1 QERPITMS
9 FEAPPTLLEL
19 SMKSLLRDEAL
30 AISVLQQLPSEFFPS
45 LFKEAYKSRHMK
57 ILTAMV
63 AVWPFACL
71 PVGAMMKVPDRMIL
85 QAVLDGVDI
94 MLTDKAHF
102 RRSKLRVLDLRN
114 THNVFWDVWS
124 GIHGLDCSKGTLSKK
139 QTGNG
144 HFRYAVRRLLKV
156 VTDFDL
162 RLNLDEQQAYLLQW
176 AQQRKGA
183 VRLCCMKMS
192 ICVTPLGII
201 MMVLNTFQPDYIE
214 ELELST
220 NWSLV
225 TLSHFAPCFGQ
236 MRNLRRLHL
245 ARIYTNTDK
254 AVNTSAN
261 IEERCAARFI
271 SQIAKLSCLQH
282 LSMDGVYFS
291 SERMKQLFRCVKSP
305 LKTLSVSLCRISQSD
320 LKHLSQCRRLF
331 HLKHL
336 NLFGVA
342 LFNLC
347 RTHLLFLLKNVGDTL
362 QSLELEHCRMGDSH
376 LSALLP
382 ALSQCLQL
390 TRVNLYDNDLST
402 SLLKEL
408 LQSMTHL
415 SKLTEEFYPAPLE
428 CYGESGHVIVDK
440 FAKLCPDLLDILRS
454 KRQPKKVSFGTEFCP
469 QCFQRCVYDQ
479 KTRLCQCLS

>member
-1 QERPITMS
+1 MS
-9 FEAPPTLLEL
+9 FQAPPTLLEL
-19 SMKSLLRDEAL
+19 AMKNLLSNEAL
-30 AISVLQQLPSEFFPS
+30 AISVLQQLPTEFFPS
-45 LFKEAYKSRHMK
+45 LFKEAFKCRYMK

-71 PVGAMMKVPDRMIL
+71 PVGSMMKVSDVMIL
-85 QAVLDGVDI
+85 QAILSGVDI

-114 THNVFWDVWS
+114 VHNVFWDVWP
-124 GIHGLDCSKGTLSKK
+124 GVEGLDCSKGTLSQKH
-139 QTGNG
+139 TGNG

-162 RLNLDEQQAYLLQW
+162 RADLDEEQAYLLHW
-176 AQQRKGA
+176 AQKRKGS

-192 ICVTPLGII
+192 ICVTPLDIII
-201 MMVLNTFQPDYIE
+201 MVLKTFQPEYIE

-225 TLSHFAPCFGQ
+225 TLSHFAPFFGQ
-236 MRNLRRLHL
+236 MRNLRRFHL
-245 ARIYTNTDK
+245 ARIYMNTNK
-254 AVNTSAN
+254 AVNTLAN
-261 IEERCAARFI
+261 KEEKCAARFI
-271 SQIAKLSCLQH
+271 SQIAKLNCLQH
-282 LSMDGVYFS
+282 LSMNGVYFS
-291 SERMKQLFRCVKSP
+291 SGLMIQLFRCVKSP
-305 LKTLSVSLCRISQSD
+305 LETLSISLCQVSQSD
-320 LKHLSQCRRLF
+320 LKQVSQCWRFF
-331 HLKHL
+331 HLKNL

-347 RTHLLFLLKNVGDTL
+347 PSHLLFLLKNVGDTL

-390 TRVNLYDNDLST
+390 TRVNLYDNDLSMPI
-402 SLLKEL
+402 LREL
-408 LQSMTHL
+408 LQSLTNL

-428 CYGESGHVIVDK
+428 CYAERGSILVDK
-440 FAKLCPDLLDILRS
+440 FARLCPDLMDILRS

-479 KTRLCQCLS
+479 KTRLCHCFS

>member
-1 QERPITMS
+1 MS
-9 FEAPPTLLEL
+9 FEPPSTLLEL
-19 SMKSLLRDEAL
+19 SMKNLLRNEAL

-45 LFKEAYKSRHMK
+45 LFKEAFKSRHMK

-63 AVWPFACL
+63 AVWPFVCL
-71 PVGAMMKVPDRMIL
+71 PVGAMMKVPDTVIL
-85 QAVLDGVDI
+85 QAILDGVDI

-114 THNVFWDVWS
+114 MHNVFWDVWP
-124 GIHGLDCSKGTLSKK
+124 GIQGLDCSKGTLSKK

-144 HFRYAVRRLLKV
+144 HFRYTVRRLLKV

-162 RLNLDEQQAYLLQW
+162 RFDLNEQQAYLLQW
-176 AQQRKGA
+176 AQQRKGS
-183 VRLCCMKMS
+183 VRLCCIKMS
-192 ICVTPLGII
+192 ICVTPLDTI
-201 MMVLNTFQPDYIE
+201 MMVLKTFQPDYIE

-225 TLSHFAPCFGQ
+225 ILSHFAPCFGQ
-236 MRNLRRLHL
+236 MRNLRSLHL
-245 ARIYTNTDK
+245 ARIYLNTNK
-254 AVNTSAN
+254 AVNTMAS
-261 IEERCAARFI
+261 IEEKCAARFI
-271 SQIAKLSCLQH
+271 SQIAKLNCLQH

-291 SERMKQLFRCVKSP
+291 SKHMKKLFRCVKSP
-305 LKTLSVSLCRISQSD
+305 LETLSVSLCQISQSD
-320 LKHLSQCRRLF
+320 LKHLSQCQRFF

-347 RTHLLFLLKNVGDTL
+347 PTHLLFLLKNVGDTL

-390 TRVNLYDNDLST
+390 TRVNLYDNDLSM
-402 SLLKEL
+402 SILKEL

-428 CYGESGHVIVDK
+428 CYGERGHVLVDK
-440 FAKLCPDLLDILRS
+440 FAKLYPDLLDILRS
-454 KRQPKKVSFGTEFCP
+454 KETAQESLLWNRILPLMFSA
-469 QCFQRCVYDQ
+469 
-479 KTRLCQCLS
+479 LCL